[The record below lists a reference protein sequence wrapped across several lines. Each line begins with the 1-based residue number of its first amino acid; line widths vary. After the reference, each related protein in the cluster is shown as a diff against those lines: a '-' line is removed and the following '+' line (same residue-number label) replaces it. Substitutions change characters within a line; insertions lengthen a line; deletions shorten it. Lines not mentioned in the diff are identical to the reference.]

1 MKFFYTYYQKLIII
15 FYALCYYTSIFFR
28 NTEKLL
34 IIYHGFEEE
43 TEEQN
48 QNQDIIKSV
57 PFENKYLEEFHRLT
71 AVSLSI
77 DKIESLTNS
86 YLMESTPVG
95 NIVMHYDK
103 KKEAFLYYSDS
114 VVPFRYLEPVGRKYV
129 IMFQCKDLF
138 HDTDTDTAET
148 TTTPAPPK
156 PMKTKDILNGIRNPQ
171 TLPPKKKVIL
181 VEKKT
186 NRYTCMGRYSNFKM
200 IKPVDKTIVNK
211 NYSMTFSDFKKMTTN
226 KTLI

>member
-1 MKFFYTYYQKLIII
+1 L
-15 FYALCYYTSIFFR
+15 YAVCYYTIIFFR

-34 IIYHGFEEE
+34 INYNGFEEQ

-48 QNQDIIKSV
+48 QDLIKSI
-57 PFENKYLEEFHRLT
+57 PFENKYLEEYNKLKS
-71 AVSLSI
+71 VSLSI

-103 KKEAFLYYSDS
+103 KKDSFLYYSDS

-138 HDTDTDTAET
+138 QDNNTQTNDTTNHSDAQQDN
-148 TTTPAPPK
+148 K
-156 PMKTKDILNGIRNPQ
+156 PIKTRDIINRIRNPQ
-171 TLPPKKKVIL
+171 TLSQKKL

-186 NRYTCMGRYSNFKM
+186 NRYTCMGRYSNFKI
-200 IKPVDKTIVNK
+200 IKTVHKNIVDK